1 MKVIDGYDTPITDSG
16 VVLTVG
22 IFDGIHLGHQTVFEE
37 ILRWGKTRQLP
48 TAVMT
53 FDPSPTEFLQPN
65 HAPPRLTQLSQK
77 IDILRSFSL
86 DAVFVLKF
94 DARLASTSP
103 EDFILLI
110 LVQQL
115 KVRHLV
121 IGYDWHFG
129 QNRSGNPEMLQAY
142 GRKYGFGVTVV
153 EPQQVDGISVHSTQI
168 RSTIVEGNLDLVR
181 TMLGRPYTVRGS
193 VVRGSQHGQSLGFP
207 TANID
212 AGRQMLPPN
221 GVYAVWAILNSPS
234 GCGTTTYFGV
244 ANIGIRPTFGGDKRQ
259 TEVHL
264 LNFNQDIYGQELDLI
279 FCQKIRE
286 EHKFPDL
293 ATLANQIR
301 RDIVVARSALKLS

>member
-1 MKVIDGYDTPITDSG
+1 LLVIDSYDSPITNSG
-16 VVLTVG
+16 IVLTIG

-37 ILRWGKTRQLP
+37 ILRWGKMRQLP
-48 TAVMT
+48 TTVMT
-53 FDPSPTEFLQPN
+53 FDPSPTEFLRPD

-77 IDILRSFSL
+77 IDILRSFGL

-94 DARLASTSP
+94 DARLASTAP
-103 EDFILLI
+103 EDFISLI

-129 QNRSGNPEMLQAY
+129 QNRSGNTEMLQAY
-142 GRKYGFGVTVV
+142 GKKYGFGVTVV
-153 EPQQVDGISVHSTQI
+153 EPQQVDGVSVHSTQI
-168 RSTIVEGNLDLVR
+168 RSAIIEGNLDLVR
-181 TMLGRPYTVRGS
+181 TMLGHPYTVRGS
-193 VVRGSQHGQSLGFP
+193 VVSGNQHGQSLGFP
-207 TANID
+207 TANIE

-221 GVYAVWAILNSPS
+221 GVYAVRAILNPS
-234 GCGTTTYFGV
+234 GDCGAITYFGV

-259 TEVHL
+259 AEVHL
-264 LNFNQDIYGQELDLI
+264 LNFDQDIYGQELDLI

-301 RDIVVARSALKLS
+301 RDIVVAQSALKLS